1 MQRRIG
7 IPLALGLILSLAGCG
22 HMGTTP
28 APTAQLMVGGK
39 AVSAQSA
46 SELMTLPHEVFVPPS
61 RPTRGAHL
69 DTEGNAGKLFIS
81 PAETLPAVKRL
92 ISEAQHSV
100 YIEVFNFGN
109 DSYGKQLVPLLCAQA
124 RAGLEVKVLMD
135 QVGSKYLPD
144 HEPMVKALKD
154 AGVEVVLYRSAIV
167 LRRLGAGLNVTHR
180 KVYLADGDRG
190 LVGGVNL
197 QAPFDTTTHD
207 LLIEWRGPVVGQ
219 LYEEYGLDWK
229 RFGGSDLKQ
238 EADPTPV
245 AGGMRA
251 RVAVTSSREGRYEIQ
266 DAVYRAVDNAQ
277 RTIDIENQ
285 YLWDD
290 ALIDRLLAA
299 MKRGVKLRVIV
310 PGKEFTGKTAIA
322 NMEDV
327 NRLVKAGAQAR
338 EYNGEPTTA
347 HLHTKYFA
355 VDDQWA
361 ATGSCNGDTRGF
373 IDNQELD
380 MLIRDQ
386 AFNVQLR
393 ERLFEADW
401 ASHSIPFQYVKAP
414 FYKRPFRSLIELIDY
429 FM

>member
-1 MQRRIG
+1 MS
-7 IPLALGLILSLAGCG
+7 LSLGLILSLAGCG
-22 HMGTTP
+22 HMGASV
-28 APTAQLMVGGK
+28 APTAQVSVGGR
-39 AVSAQSA
+39 AVSAQA
-46 SELMTLPHEVFVPPS
+46 ARELTALPHEVFVPPS
-61 RPTRGAHL
+61 KPARGAHM
-69 DTEGNAGKLFIS
+69 DTDGNAGKLFIS
-81 PAETLPAVKRL
+81 PAETVPAVKRL
-92 ISEAQHSV
+92 ISEAKHSV

-135 QVGSKYLPD
+135 QAGSKYLPD
-144 HEPMVKALKD
+144 HEAMVKELRD
-154 AGVEVVLYRSAIV
+154 AGVEVVLYRTALI
-167 LRRLGAGLNVTHR
+167 LRRLGAGVNVTHR
-180 KVYLADGDRG
+180 KVYLADGERA
-190 LVGGVNL
+190 LIGGVNL

-207 LLIEWRGPVVGQ
+207 LLIEWRGPVVPQ
-219 LYEEYGLDWK
+219 LYEEYGLDWT
-229 RFGGSDLKQ
+229 RMGGGALHQ
-238 EADPTPV
+238 EADGTPQP
-245 AGGMRA
+245 GGMRA

-266 DAVYRAVDNAQ
+266 DAVYRSIENAQ

-290 ALIDRLLAA
+290 ALIDRLMAA

-380 MLIRDQ
+380 VLTRDQ
-386 AFNVQLR
+386 AFNTRLR
-393 ERLFEADW
+393 EHLFEEDW
-401 ASHSIPFQYVKAP
+401 ANHTVAFQYEKAS
-414 FYKRPFRSLIELIDY
+414 FFKRPFRSLIELIDY